1 MKSTKQLQIKVTLPP
16 ELHSQ
21 YVALVLSETGGELNL
36 SSFTRGLIRKFIN
49 KKNKKWNTK
58 YFYQMKNLFFN

>member
-1 MKSTKQLQIKVTLPP
+1 MKQTKNLQIKCTLPP

-21 YVALVLSETGGELNL
+21 YVALVLAETGEINL

-49 KKNKKWNTK
+49 KKNKK
-58 YFYQMKNLFFN
+58 

>member
-21 YVALVLSETGGELNL
+21 YVALVLAETGEVNL
-36 SSFTRGLIRKFIN
+36 SSFTRSLIRKFIN
-49 KKNKKWNTK
+49 KKNKKWNFNFTI
-58 YFYQMKNLFFN
+58 YFL

>member
-1 MKSTKQLQIKVTLPP
+1 MKQTKNLQIKCTLPP

-49 KKNKKWNTK
+49 KKTKK
-58 YFYQMKNLFFN
+58 

>member
-1 MKSTKQLQIKVTLPP
+1 MRSTKQLQIKVTLPP

-21 YVALVLSETGGELNL
+21 YVALVLSETGGVLNL

-58 YFYQMKNLFFN
+58 YFYQMKNLFFD

>member
-1 MKSTKQLQIKVTLPP
+1 MRSTKQLQIKVTLPP

-21 YVALVLSETGGELNL
+21 YVALVLSETGEVNL

-58 YFYQMKNLFFN
+58 YFYQMKNLFFD

>member
-21 YVALVLSETGGELNL
+21 YVTAVLSEAGEVNL

-49 KKNKKWNTK
+49 KKNKK
-58 YFYQMKNLFFN
+58 

>member
-49 KKNKKWNTK
+49 KKKKK
-58 YFYQMKNLFFN
+58 

>member
-1 MKSTKQLQIKVTLPP
+1 MKTTKQLQIKVTLPP

-49 KKNKKWNTK
+49 KKNKKWN
-58 YFYQMKNLFFN
+58 FNFITCFL

>member
-49 KKNKKWNTK
+49 KKTKKWKLIFTIY
-58 YFYQMKNLFFN
+58 YFQ